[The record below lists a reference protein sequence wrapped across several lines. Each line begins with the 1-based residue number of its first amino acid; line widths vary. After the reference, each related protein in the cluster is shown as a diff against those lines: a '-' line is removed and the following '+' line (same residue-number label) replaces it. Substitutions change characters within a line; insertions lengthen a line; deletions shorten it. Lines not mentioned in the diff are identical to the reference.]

1 MVFKAQIMDEAS
13 MGRSLKRISHEILE
27 NNRGCERLCI
37 VGIHSR
43 GVPMAKRIAEN
54 IRQIEG
60 VSVPCG
66 TLNIAQYRD
75 DKDELCDAVVT
86 AETDIPFDIKG
97 MDVVLV
103 DDVIHTGRT
112 VRAAMDALIARG
124 RPATVQLAAFV
135 DRGHRELPIK
145 PNYVGKNVPTSR
157 DEVVKVKFTE
167 TDGTDCVELY
177 GK

>member
-27 NNRGCERLCI
+27 NNRGCEHLCL

-66 TLNIAQYRD
+66 TLNITQYRD
-75 DKDELCDAVVT
+75 DKDELCEKAAET
-86 AETDIPFDIKG
+86 ETDIPFDIKG

-124 RPATVQLAAFV
+124 RPATIQLAAFV

-157 DEVVKVKFTE
+157 DEVVKVKFCE
-167 TDGTDCVELY
+167 TDSTDCVELY